1 MPLGQSAAFVCG
13 NISAY
18 QYSRHDP
25 EATFGQCAAVGIVGA
40 AGGAVSAVIGV
51 RLLPFILLSG
61 MTVYPGYL
69 LAKYLEKEDDVEA
82 EEVDL

>member
-25 EATFGQCAAVGIVGA
+25 EATFLQCASVGAAGA
-40 AGGAVSAVIGV
+40 AGGAISAVIGV
-51 RLLPFILLSG
+51 RLLPLILLSG

-69 LAKYLEKEDDVEA
+69 LAKYLENDEVVEA